1 MFCFAYGTNMS
12 RPDMALRAPGATPF
26 GLGRLD
32 RHRLVVTAEGWLA
45 VKAARTSSVHGV
57 VWRLTPRDLA
67 RLDTYEGLGPG
78 RYRRRLLSVSMTGG
92 ARPCFVYHGAGMRE
106 GARLRRRP
114 FLEAVLGPAMT
125 WNLSA
130 PALAGL
136 RRLARP
142 GYRR

>member
-12 RPDMALRAPGATPF
+12 RPDMARRAPGARAL

-32 RHRLVVTAEGWLA
+32 RHRLVVTAAGYLA
-45 VKAARTSSVHGV
+45 VKAGPAGTVHGV

-67 RLDTYEGLGPG
+67 RLDAYEGLGPG
-78 RYRRRLLSVSMTGG
+78 RYRRRLMPIRTKGG

-106 GARLRRRP
+106 GARLNRRP
-114 FLEAVLGPAMT
+114 FVEAVLGPAMA
-125 WNLSA
+125 WNLPA

-136 RRLARP
+136 RRLARR
-142 GYRR
+142 GCRG

>member
-12 RPDMALRAPGATPF
+12 RPDMAERAPGATPVA
-26 GLGRLD
+26 LGRLD
-32 RHRLVVTAEGWLA
+32 RHRLAVTMAGYLA
-45 VKAARTSSVHGV
+45 VKAAPAGTVHGV

-67 RLDTYEGLGPG
+67 RLDAYEGLGPG
-78 RYRRRLLSVSMTGG
+78 RYRRQLRPIRMTGG
-92 ARPCFVYHGAGMRE
+92 ARACFVYDGRGMRE

-114 FLEAVLGPAMT
+114 FVEAVLGPAMA
-125 WNLSA
+125 WNLPA

-136 RRLARP
+136 RRLARR